1 MAVIPKTFGNTTL
14 TGTRKKAI
22 RADLAKRH
30 KTDRQMNI
38 KSKNIKILF
47 C

>member
-30 KTDRQMNI
+30 KTDKHKHEHKVR
-38 KSKNIKILF
+38 KH
-47 C
+47 